1 MKEKNKSKMLNKTAS
16 NVQDVLFQ
24 KPKLSISMNWDATN
38 TARFMMNYWELVRLQ
53 VFGVKGSQT
62 YAMWT
67 LPDSSFSLTLY
78 ILYFTREEKIS
89 WFFCLFFFFTDLFFS
104 SMMMIHNVVSN
115 INVLYNIWKIL
126 TRKLRGD

>member
-89 WFFCLFFFFTDLFFS
+89 WFFVFFFFSQTYSLVQWWWFTMWYQTLMFS
-104 SMMMIHNVVSN
+104 TTSGKYWLEN
-115 INVLYNIWKIL
+115 
-126 TRKLRGD
+126 